1 MRLGI
6 LGLPASGKTT
16 IFNALTGGNLSTGA
30 LTGGGRVEV
39 HTAVSDVPDARVDAL
54 SQLFRP
60 RKTIYAKV
68 TYADIGGV
76 KADAGREGL
85 PGTLVNQLSQMDGF
99 LQVLR
104 AFEDP
109 AAPHPAGSLDAGRDL
124 AAMEAEFLLTDMLS
138 VERKLQKLEEERQ
151 RGGRDRAAVDREIPV
166 FQRLS
171 ATLVQEQP
179 LRTLLLNHEEERVLS
194 GFGLL
199 TRKPMLLVLNT
210 GEGVPEAQAVAAAG
224 LSALPAGL
232 RVLALQ
238 GKLEMEISQLPAE
251 EMKPFLAEYG
261 IDEPGRSRVIRASYD
276 LLGLESFFTV
286 GEDEV
291 RAWTLRRGASALEAA
306 DAIHSDLARGFIR
319 AEVIGWEEMLALG
332 GLSQARSQGKL
343 RIEGKEYQV
352 AEGEIVHI
360 RFNA

>member
-6 LGLPASGKTT
+6 LGLPSSGKTT
-16 IFNALTGGNLSTGA
+16 IFNALTGGGLATGA
-30 LTGGGRVEV
+30 QAGGRVEV
-39 HTAVSDVPDARVDAL
+39 HTAISDVPDERVDAL
-54 SQLFRP
+54 SKLFRP

-104 AFEDP
+104 AFDDP
-109 AAPHPAGSLDAGRDL
+109 AVPHPAGSIDAGRDL
-124 AAMEAEFLLTDMLS
+124 AAMEAEFLLTDMLT
-138 VERKLQKLEEERQ
+138 VERKQQKLEEERQ
-151 RGGRDRAAVDREIPV
+151 RGGRDRAAVEREIPV
-166 FQRLS
+166 FQHLS
-171 ATLVQEQP
+171 EALGQERP
-179 LRTLLLNHEEERVLS
+179 LRTLQLTQEEERVLS

-210 GEGVPEAQAVAAAG
+210 GEGVPEDQAVSAAG
-224 LSALPAGL
+224 LSSLPAGQ

-238 GKLEMEISQLPAE
+238 GKLEMEISQLAPE
-251 EMKPFLAEYG
+251 ETQAFLEEYG
-261 IDEPGRSRVIRASYD
+261 ITEPGRSRVIRASYD
-276 LLGLESFFTV
+276 LLGLQSFFTV

-291 RAWTLRRGASALEAA
+291 RAWTIRRGATALEAA
-306 DAIHSDLARGFIR
+306 DTIHSDLARGFIR

-332 GLSQARSQGKL
+332 SLSTARSQGKL
-343 RIEGKEYQV
+343 RIEGKDYPV

>member
-16 IFNALTGGNLSTGA
+16 IFNALTGGHLSTGA
-30 LTGGGRVEV
+30 LAGGRVEV
-39 HTAVSDVPDARVDAL
+39 HTAVSDVPDGRVDAL
-54 SQLFRP
+54 SRLFQP

-104 AFEDP
+104 AFDDP
-109 AAPHPAGSLDAGRDL
+109 AVPHPAGSLDAGRDL
-124 AAMEAEFLLTDMLS
+124 AAMQAEFLLTDMLT

-151 RGGRDRAAVDREIPV
+151 RGGRDRAAVEREIPV

-171 ATLVQEQP
+171 GALAQEQP
-179 LRTLLLNHEEERVLS
+179 LRTLSLSAEEERVLS

-199 TRKPMLLVLNT
+199 TLKPMLLVVNT
-210 GEGVPEAQAVAAAG
+210 GEGVAEAQAVSAAG
-224 LSALPAGL
+224 LTALPPGQ

-238 GKLEMEISQLPAE
+238 GKLEMEISQLPPE
-251 EMKPFLAEYG
+251 EMQAFLEEYG
-261 IDEPGRSRVIRASYD
+261 IAEPGRSRVIRASYD
-276 LLGLESFFTV
+276 LLGLQSFFTV
-286 GEDEV
+286 GDDEV
-291 RAWTLRRGASALEAA
+291 RAWTIRRGASALEAA
-306 DAIHSDLARGFIR
+306 DTIHSDLARGFIR

-332 GLSQARSQGKL
+332 SLSHARSQGKL
-343 RIEGKEYQV
+343 RIEGKDYQV

>member
-104 AFEDP
+104 AFDDP

-171 ATLVQEQP
+171 ATLAQEKP

-224 LSALPAGL
+224 LTALPAGL

-319 AEVIGWEEMLALG
+319 AEVIGWEEILALG

-360 RFNA
+360 RFSA

>member
-109 AAPHPAGSLDAGRDL
+109 AAPHPAGSAISP
-124 AAMEAEFLLTDMLS
+124 AAATAWAS
-138 VERKLQKLEEERQ
+138 
-151 RGGRDRAAVDREIPV
+151 GTPSPV
-166 FQRLS
+166 FS
-171 ATLVQEQP
+171 T
-179 LRTLLLNHEEERVLS
+179 S
-194 GFGLL
+194 S
-199 TRKPMLLVLNT
+199 M
-210 GEGVPEAQAVAAAG
+210 
-224 LSALPAGL
+224 GL
-232 RVLALQ
+232 RV
-238 GKLEMEISQLPAE
+238 S
-251 EMKPFLAEYG
+251 KPNPLKT
-261 IDEPGRSRVIRASYD
+261 RSS
-276 LLGLESFFTV
+276 S
-286 GEDEV
+286 
-291 RAWTLRRGASALEAA
+291 
-306 DAIHSDLARGFIR
+306 
-319 AEVIGWEEMLALG
+319 
-332 GLSQARSQGKL
+332 
-343 RIEGKEYQV
+343 
-352 AEGEIVHI
+352 
-360 RFNA
+360 